1 MARKKR
7 ILKRLSAQEKAKII
21 GAAAKHGWTAAQVE
35 KKFGVSRWTYY
46 GWSGRTARTRRP
58 ARRGRAEAAGAAR
71 PCDCAAE
78 LKAILPELLRREL
91 RLALRDLLL
100 GSTVHRGKK
109 SGKK

>member
-7 ILKRLSAQEKAKII
+7 ISKRLSAEEKAKII

-46 GWSGRTARTRRP
+46 GWRGRTARTRRP
-58 ARRGRAEAAGAAR
+58 GRSGRVEAAGAA
-71 PCDCAAE
+71 CNCAAE
-78 LKAILPELLRREL
+78 MKAILPELLRREL

-100 GSTVHRGKK
+100 GTAVPRGKK
-109 SGKK
+109 RGKK